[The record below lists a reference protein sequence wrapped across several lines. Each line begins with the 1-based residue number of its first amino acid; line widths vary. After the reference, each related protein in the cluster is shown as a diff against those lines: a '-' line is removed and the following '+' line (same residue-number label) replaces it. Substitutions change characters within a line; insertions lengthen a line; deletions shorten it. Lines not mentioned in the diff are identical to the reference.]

1 MKLLV
6 DGDIVVYRAGFAV
19 DQTLYEVYVDEESAT
34 PDFSSVYMKD
44 VKKWL
49 EENNVSNYT
58 LSRSPAQGS
67 VAAALAG
74 ARDILYGMYEK
85 FKPDEMRVFLTGEGN
100 FREDI
105 ATYKKYKGNRD
116 TARRPLFYH
125 EIKEYLVKHH
135 DAEIVDGMEA
145 DDALG
150 IYAMQDLQNSVICSI
165 DKDLMQIP
173 ATHYNWVKD
182 DLKAVSYTEAAHTF
196 YKQCLTGDRSDNIY
210 GIHRVGDKTAE
221 KLLGNDPLKYWD
233 NIVEAYN
240 TLFVQRLPDDIVYDG
255 SKLNYTH
262 WADPRIVVSV
272 TPEEYA
278 QEVAQL
284 VYIRRGDNDEWTRP
298 PLTL

>member
-1 MKLLV
+1 MR
-6 DGDIVVYRAGFAV
+6 DI
-19 DQTLYEVYVDEESAT
+19 
-34 PDFSSVYMKD
+34 
-44 VKKWL
+44 KKWL
-49 EENNVSNYT
+49 QENNVDNYT

-74 ARDILYGMYEK
+74 ARDILYGLYEK

-116 TARRPLFYH
+116 KSRRPLFYH
-125 EIKEYLVKHH
+125 EIKEYMIKHH
-135 DAEIVDGMEA
+135 GAETVDGMEA

-150 IYAMQDLQNSVICSI
+150 IHGTSDKDSIICSI

-173 ATHYNWVKD
+173 GTHYNWVKD
-182 DLKAVSYTEAAHTF
+182 DLKHISYSEAAYTF
-196 YKQCLTGDRSDNIY
+196 YRQCLTGDKSDNIY
-210 GIHRVGDKTAE
+210 GIHRVGDISAE
-221 KLLGNDPLKYWD
+221 KILGHEPTKYWD
-233 NIVEAYN
+233 NIVRAYE
-240 TLFVQRLPDDIVYDG
+240 TLFVQRLPDDMGFDGEVLQYAHWSDPTAIVR
-255 SKLNYTH
+255 
-262 WADPRIVVSV
+262 A